1 VLTRI
6 ERLFRDALAR
16 DRMVRRG
23 ERVLVAVSGGP
34 DSTALLSLFV
44 RSAPELGVTLH
55 VAHLDHGWRASSA
68 RDAEF
73 VRRLA
78 LRFGIPVTV
87 GHVDPAAW
95 KATSARPPAGE
106 RRQSSLEARARTLR
120 QRFLR
125 ATAAQVGATR
135 IALGHTLDDQ
145 AETLLLRLLRG
156 SGARGLAGIHPVVDG
171 LFIRPLLGARR
182 ADILSYLKARR
193 LTWRRDPTNR
203 DLRLTRNRVRH
214 RLLPLLERS
223 FNAAA
228 VPTLARAATL
238 LRDEDAWMEDLARAA
253 FERCV
258 RPSSGAAADPGEAG
272 AASKGAGSKVVS
284 LDAVTLEA
292 MPAALQRRVVRLAF
306 KTVRGHLRGLGFRH
320 VEQAL
325 LLTRRPAP
333 GGADLPG
340 GLRLR
345 RTASRLEI
353 RRAEAGAAT
362 RHAAASCREA
372 LCPVPGEVSVPDFGL
387 RLRARCLEAGDPLPE
402 PGPDR
407 ALLDADRIEAPLL
420 VRPRRPGDRFVPLG
434 GPGTR
439 RLKSFL
445 IDRKVPVDARGH
457 IPLVVSGERIAWVVG
472 HRIDDRFKI
481 TPRTRRVLVLEKET
495 R

>member
-1 VLTRI
+1 MLNRI
-6 ERLFRDALAR
+6 ERLFREALDR

-44 RSAPELGVTLH
+44 RSAPDLGVTLH

-68 RDAEF
+68 KDAEF

-95 KATSARPPAGE
+95 KTTSARPPAGE
-106 RRQSSLEARARTLR
+106 RRQSSLEARARTVR

-125 ATAAQVGATR
+125 STAAQVGATR

-171 LFIRPLLGARR
+171 LFIRPLLGAAR

-193 LTWRRDPTNR
+193 LAWRRDPTNR

-214 RLLPLLERS
+214 RLLPLLVKS

-238 LRDEDAWMEDLARAA
+238 LRDEDAWMEELARAA

-258 RPSSGAAADPGEAG
+258 RPSSGAAA
-272 AASKGAGSKVVS
+272 ASKAVA
-284 LDAVTLEA
+284 LDALTLEG
-292 MPAALQRRVVRLAF
+292 MPEALKRRVVRLAF
-306 KTVRGHLRGLGFRH
+306 KEVRGHLRGLGFRH

-325 LLTRRPAP
+325 LLARQSAP

-345 RTASRLEI
+345 RTAARLEI
-353 RRAEAGAAT
+353 RRVDAGRTT
-362 RHAAASCREA
+362 RHAPATCREA
-372 LCPVPGEVSVPDFGL
+372 LCPVPGEVAVPDFGL
-387 RLRARCLEAGDPLPE
+387 RLRARCLKAGDPLPE

-445 IDRKVPVDARGH
+445 IDRKVPVDARGR
-457 IPLVVSGERIAWVVG
+457 IPLVVSGDTIAWVVG

-481 TPRTRRVLVLEKET
+481 SPRTRRVLVLERET

>member
-44 RSAPELGVTLH
+44 SAAPDLGVSLH

-95 KATSARPPAGE
+95 KATSTRRPAGE

-120 QRFLR
+120 QRFLT
-125 ATAAQVGATR
+125 ATADQVGATR

-182 ADILSYLKARR
+182 ADILSYLKTRR

-203 DLRLTRNRVRH
+203 DLRLTRNRIRH
-214 RLLPLLERS
+214 RLLPLLEKS

-238 LRDEDAWMEDLARAA
+238 LRDEDAWMEGLARAA
-253 FERCV
+253 LERCV
-258 RPSSGAAADPGEAG
+258 GPSS
-272 AASKGAGSKVVS
+272 ASDAPKSVA
-284 LDAVTLEA
+284 LDAVTLAA
-292 MPAALQRRVVRLAF
+292 MPEALQRRVVRLALR
-306 KTVRGHLRGLGFRH
+306 TVRGHLRGLGFRH

-325 LLTRRPAP
+325 LLARRSAP

-345 RTASRLEI
+345 RTASCLEV
-353 RRAEAGAAT
+353 RRAEAGAAM

-372 LCPVPGEVSVPDFGL
+372 LCPVPGEVAVPDFGL

-445 IDRKVPVDARGH
+445 IDRKVPVDARGR
-457 IPLVVSGERIAWVVG
+457 IPLVVSGDRIAWVVG

>member
-1 VLTRI
+1 
-6 ERLFRDALAR
+6 
-16 DRMVRRG
+16 MVRRG

-44 RSAPELGVTLH
+44 RAAPDLGVTLH

-78 LRFGIPVTV
+78 LRFRIPVTV
-87 GHVDPAAW
+87 GHIDPAAW
-95 KATSARPPAGE
+95 KATPARRPAGE

-125 ATAAQVGATR
+125 STAEQVGATR

-171 LFIRPLLGARR
+171 LFIRPLLGAPRI
-182 ADILSYLKARR
+182 AILSYLKARR

-203 DLRLTRNRVRH
+203 DLRFTRNRVRH
-214 RLLPLLERS
+214 RLLPLLEKS

-238 LRDEDAWMEDLARAA
+238 LRDEDAWMEELARAA

-258 RPSSGAAADPGEAG
+258 RPSSGAAA
-272 AASKGAGSKVVS
+272 ASKAVV

-292 MPAALQRRVVRLAF
+292 MPEALKRRVVRRAF
-306 KTVRGHLRGLGFRH
+306 KEVRGHLRGIGFRH
-320 VEQAL
+320 VELAL
-325 LLTRRPAP
+325 LLARRSAP

-345 RTASRLEI
+345 RTAARLEF
-353 RRAEAGAAT
+353 RRVDAGTTT
-362 RHAAASCREA
+362 RHVGATCREA
-372 LCPVPGEVSVPDFGL
+372 LCPVPGEVTVPDFGL
-387 RLRARCLEAGDPLPE
+387 RLRARCLEAGDPLPP

-445 IDRKVPVDARGH
+445 IDRKVPVDARGR
-457 IPLVVSGERIAWVVG
+457 IPLVVSGDTIAWVVG